1 MTAGGIAATNIAKWD
16 GNNWSALGSGIHDYS
31 LQDWPPTVRVL
42 AVLGGDLY
50 AAGNFRTAG
59 GNESIGIAK
68 WDGSSWSAL
77 GSGMNDGVD
86 ALVVSG
92 GNLYAGGF
100 FTTAG
105 GKISGYVARAVLG
118 EVDEDNDGIP
128 DSLDQCPGTPPG
140 AIVNAEGCSLDQ
152 LVPCEGPWRNH
163 GQYVSTIARIS
174 ESFREQGLITERQR
188 DDIISAAARS
198 DCGDKRNP
206 LR

>member
-1 MTAGGIAATNIAKWD
+1 
-16 GNNWSALGSGIHDYS
+16 
-31 LQDWPPTVRVL
+31 
-42 AVLGGDLY
+42 
-50 AAGNFRTAG
+50 
-59 GNESIGIAK
+59 
-68 WDGSSWSAL
+68 
-77 GSGMNDGVD
+77 MNDGVD